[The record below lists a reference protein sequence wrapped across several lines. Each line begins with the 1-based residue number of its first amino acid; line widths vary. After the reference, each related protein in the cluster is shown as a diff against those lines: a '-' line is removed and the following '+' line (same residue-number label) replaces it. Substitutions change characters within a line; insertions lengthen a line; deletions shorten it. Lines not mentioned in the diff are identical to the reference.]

1 MKNKMG
7 WIILAISIGLA
18 IIVSGIAV
26 GMAYDTNT
34 EMTNSAEGTHVVIQ
48 AFDQNPAGKV
58 ENIYEWVMLYNPT
71 NESVNLSGWT
81 ISSIVYR
88 GGRSFQIKNI
98 TIPPKNYLTF
108 VPGKLW
114 LHDTKGEW
122 IILKDTEGNTIDETL
137 VAYDEEDDNRYW
149 KRHPVGVDTDSDS
162 DWQFG
167 LQTLDKGGM
176 RRGTVKSVYD
186 GDTIHIS
193 PVCSNA
199 TEFITYNVTQH
210 IIPPDNVTEKGKIYI
225 SPVGMAGIQ
234 SVRLD
239 GIDAPELETA
249 EGEESKRFLEQLCLG
264 KEVVFDI
271 DDCSQYDK
279 YYRVLAMVYVNGTN
293 VNQEMLING
302 SAKSL
307 IITPSEFVPYA
318 NYTCTALKLNP
329 VVNKSVTFN
338 ASSSRTFDPDAA
350 IISYKWSFGDGT
362 NGTGE
367 ITNHTYLSPGNYTVS
382 LEVTDSDGKERRCN
396 AVDITLMVYLTE
408 GQPPIAGTP
417 LLRCGC

>member
-1 MKNKMG
+1 MKKKMG
-7 WIILAISIGLA
+7 WIILAISIGFA

-34 EMTNSAEGTHVVIQ
+34 EMTNSAESTHVVIQ

-81 ISSIVYR
+81 ISSRCYSGTTIT
-88 GGRSFQIKNI
+88 IPLNI
-98 TIPPKNYLTF
+98 TIPPKNYLTYL
-108 VPGKLW
+108 PCKRW
-114 LHDTKGEW
+114 LCDKKEK
-122 IILKDTEGNTIDETL
+122 IVLNDTEGNTIDETHE
-137 VAYDEEDDNRYW
+137 AGDSGRDKDDNRYW
-149 KRHPVGVDTDSDS
+149 KRHPVGVDTDSDT
-162 DWQFG
+162 DWRFG
-167 LQTLDKGGM
+167 LQTLERGGM
-176 RRGTVKSVYD
+176 RKGTVKSVYD

-193 PVCSNA
+193 PVCSKA
-199 TEFITYNVTQH
+199 TEFTTYNT
-210 IIPPDNVTEKGKIYI
+210 TEGGKIYI
-225 SPVGMAGIQ
+225 SPFGMAGIQ

-239 GIDAPELETA
+239 GIDAPELKK
-249 EGEESKRFLEQLCLG
+249 EGKILEEGNKSKNFLYDLCSG

-271 DDCSQYDK
+271 DDCSQYGK
-279 YYRVLAMVYVNGTN
+279 YDRVLAMVYANGTN
-293 VNQEMLING
+293 VNQEMLRNDLAIPF
-302 SAKSL
+302 
-307 IITPSEFVPYA
+307 IILPSEFVPCA
-318 NYTCTALKLNP
+318 NYTYTPLKLNP
-329 VVNKSVTFN
+329 VVNQSITFN
-338 ASSSRTFDPDAA
+338 ASSSWTFDPTAA

-362 NGTGE
+362 NVTGE
-367 ITNHTYLSPGNYTVS
+367 ITDHTYHSPGNYSVS